1 MRVFGRL
8 IYFLIVLLA
17 VAAHAIDARSGQPVI
32 LERPIILGD
41 IDRAVDPRARRS
53 LTMGDGSGLSRSP
66 GRVPFN
72 SGTGNADGREAREVC
87 EVILRAMGDTPT
99 ISPMNGCWAFQ

>member
-17 VAAHAIDARSGQPVI
+17 VAAHAIDARSGQPVDS
-32 LERPIILGD
+32 ERPIILGD

-53 LTMGDGSGLSRSP
+53 VRWATVLGCPDPLVASHSTV
-66 GRVPFN
+66 GRVTQTA
-72 SGTGNADGREAREVC
+72 GKRARS
-87 EVILRAMGDTPT
+87 AK
-99 ISPMNGCWAFQ
+99 